1 VKQLTS
7 LEDRLGPA
15 FSFFWKLLLS
25 AQTLAAPRTAPPL
38 ELFPD
43 EDTAECCF
51 LLTIGSTMPRASAKL
66 APEQNK
72 ISYCLLAPQEQYL
85 IPTK

>member
-7 LEDRLGPA
+7 LEERLGTA
-15 FSFFWKLLLS
+15 FSFFRKLLLS
-25 AQTLAAPRTAPPL
+25 AQTLAATCTVPAF

-66 APEQNK
+66 APEKNK
-72 ISYCLLAPQEQYL
+72 NSY
-85 IPTK
+85 